1 MLQALKQFTVNT
13 QEQPAITHRIETIRT
28 TELPTVLS
36 RKLVFLPIKPG
47 SPLYDE
53 SKGQN
58 QYEVVGVSNSGK
70 TVTHYKLRTANTDAA
85 IPISD
90 YIDQY
95 VETGQIIEREDASN
109 STVHNL
115 PMPVYPIVHYGGS
128 FVPCVQLKDGHR
140 ALIAGDV
147 VIKGAKMF

>member
-13 QEQPAITHRIETIRT
+13 QEQPTITHRIETIRT

-36 RKLVFLPIKPG
+36 RKLVFLPIEPG

-95 VETGQIIEREDASN
+95 VD
-109 STVHNL
+109 L
-115 PMPVYPIVHYGGS
+115 
-128 FVPCVQLKDGHR
+128 F
-140 ALIAGDV
+140 
-147 VIKGAKMF
+147 